1 MTYVRDAAS
10 RESRLRRLV
19 TAYAAEFDAIGKGEG
34 SPQRADDIKRA
45 FRRLMGEPAP
55 IVSAPNQHLVGKRV
69 QLPAW
74 DGSWMQG
81 DRYGVITSI
90 SRDGER
96 FYVKTDKANAT
107 RRYSV
112 AELGTDNAASLV

>member
-1 MTYVRDAAS
+1 MNECRNT
-10 RESRLRRLV
+10 EHTHL
-19 TAYAAEFDAIGKGEG
+19 GEHTRMRFCT
-34 SPQRADDIKRA
+34 PE
-45 FRRLMGEPAP
+45 MP
-55 IVSAPNQHLVGKRV
+55 PNQHLVGKRV

-74 DGSWMQG
+74 DGSWMRG
-81 DRYGVITSI
+81 DRYGVITSV